1 MKPSGACVVLKNSDK
16 ILGVTRK
23 HDHTLWGLPGGKLDP
38 GETPTQ
44 AIIRETKEETGLD
57 IFNVNL
63 IDERI
68 YKDRLVYLFVAD
80 WSGKIEYDVETEG
93 KCEWITWDHVIK
105 GPFGEYNK
113 MIKELYFE

>member
-1 MKPSGACVVLKNSDK
+1 MKPSGACIVLKNGDK

-38 GETPTQ
+38 DETAFE
-44 AIIRETKEETGLD
+44 AITRETKEETGLD
-57 IFNVNL
+57 IYNLKL
-63 IDERI
+63 IDDRV

-80 WSGKIEYDVETEG
+80 WSGSIEYDVETEG
-93 KCEWITWDHVIK
+93 KCEWITWDHVIN

-113 MIKELYFE
+113 LIKDLYFK